1 MTARFEYLMIFLM
14 FGATGLFFSGCE
26 KEEGEGGRSS
36 ISGILIEQ
44 EMTNAL
50 NNEVVREY
58 PLVDERVYIIYGDS
72 TEVYDDDMRTDFEGR
87 FKFRFLRKGTYT
99 IFAYTECNQ
108 IYDEGCQDAGGTWAV
123 KRTIELGKNEDVV
136 LENIVVQ
143 NFPQ

>member
-1 MTARFEYLMIFLM
+1 MTARFDYLTVFLM
-14 FGATGLFFSGCE
+14 TVSVGLFFSGCE

-36 ISGILIEQ
+36 ISGIVIEQ
-44 EMTNAL
+44 EMSAPL
-50 NNEVVREY
+50 NNEVIREY

-99 IFAYTECNQ
+99 IFAYTECNV
-108 IYDEGCQDAGGTWAV
+108 IHDDGCQDAGGIWAI
-123 KRTIELGKNEDVV
+123 KRKVEIGKNEDVV

-143 NFPQ
+143 NY